1 MFSQQQMDFIH
12 TLIAN
17 IKKGRSVKQR
27 ALQFW
32 SIEGSIFLLA
42 SSSVTAQVIPDKTL
56 SVNSIVTSHDN
67 TRVIDGG
74 TIKGSNLF
82 HSFEQFSVT
91 TGSTVLFNNAQ
102 NIQNIFSRVTGSSVS
117 NIDGLL
123 KAKGTANL
131 FLINPNGIIFG
142 KSARLDIGG
151 SFLVSTAKVMKFAD
165 GFEFRANNSQTK
177 PLLTI
182 SVPIGLQLGND
193 SGAIQVLGT
202 GEGLTAPSSIG
213 SPTIRNNDVTGLR
226 MQLGKT
232 LALVGGDVSLAG
244 GSLIADQGRIE
255 LGSVADGTVSLN
267 PVAQGF
273 ALSYP
278 NVQRFGNIS
287 LSKKA
292 LAETSGVGS
301 IQIQANNIKLTDGSA
316 ILIQNQ
322 SSHPSGSIN
331 VNATGS
337 LELSGISSK
346 DGRFTTILRTES
358 LDSGSAGDINLF
370 TKNLVV
376 QEGAGIGSRTY
387 SDGQGGNITV
397 NASDS
402 IKLLG
407 FSSFNPFITSS
418 IINSTLT
425 NGKAG
430 DITVSTPYLIATDG
444 GVIISLTL
452 GTGAGGNVV
461 LNVVNSVELT
471 NSIKLINSGLDYV
484 PSYFATTDFH
494 AGNAGS
500 LTINTSRLIIG
511 QQARVSSSTVGS
523 GSAGSITI
531 NASDLHVSGR
541 ISSSVVM
548 ADQDTQQLFAS
559 PQSPS
564 GNPGGIK
571 INTENLSLMDGGIIT
586 VTNQG
591 TSNAGTILINAKSIS
606 LDNKSAITATTA
618 NDEGGN
624 ISVNTQ
630 YLQLSNHSTVT
641 ATAGNKGN
649 GGNININADILTA
662 WRNSSITADAFEGRG
677 GNITINAQGLFFSPD
692 SLITA
697 SSKYGINGTVKYN
710 IPDSNIYPTQLK
722 AEVIPITPQITPV
735 CQAPAGTEVSSFR
748 VSSTRNLQSQ
758 PNNLMS
764 NNVKQSNSVLVPA
777 FNNSHNPK
785 SLTSNQPT
793 QIIEANVLIRDSQGN
808 LVLTTDQAN
817 PTWDNASLSA
827 SSCFSG
833 SQ

>member
-1 MFSQQQMDFIH
+1 MDFIH
-12 TLIAN
+12 LLVAN
-17 IKKGRSVKQR
+17 LKKRRSVKQC

-32 SIEGSIFLLA
+32 SIKGSLFFLA

-56 SVNSIVTSHDN
+56 PVNSIVTPQDN
-67 TRVIDGG
+67 IRIIDGG

-102 NIQNIFSRVTGSSVS
+102 NIQNIFSRVTGSSIS

-123 KAKGTANL
+123 KTNGTANF
-131 FLINPNGIIFG
+131 FLINPSGIIFG
-142 KSARLDIGG
+142 KNARLDIGG

-165 GFEFRANNSQTK
+165 GFEFRTNDRQTK

-182 SVPIGLQLGND
+182 SVPTGLQLGSD

-202 GEGLTAPSSIG
+202 GEGLTAPSSIS
-213 SPTIRNNDVTGLR
+213 SPTIKNNDLTGLR
-226 MQLGKT
+226 VQLGKT

-255 LGSVADGTVSLN
+255 LGSVTDGTVSLN

-287 LSKKA
+287 LSQKA
-292 LAETSGVGS
+292 LADASGVGS
-301 IQIQANNIKLTDGSA
+301 IQIQGNNILATDGSA

-331 VNATGS
+331 INATGT
-337 LELSGISSK
+337 LELSGISPK
-346 DGRFTTILRTES
+346 DGRFNTILRTES
-358 LDSGSAGDINLF
+358 LNSGSAGDINLF

-376 QEGAGIGSRTY
+376 QGGSGIGSRTY
-387 SDGQGGNITV
+387 SDGQGGNVTV
-397 NASDS
+397 NASNS
-402 IKLLG
+402 IELLG

-430 DITVSTPYLIATDG
+430 DITVSTNRLIATDG

-531 NASDLHVSGR
+531 NTSDLDVSGR

-591 TSNAGTILINAKSIS
+591 ISNAGTILINAKSIS
-606 LDNKSAITATTA
+606 LDNKSTIIATTA
-618 NDEGGN
+618 NGEGGN
-624 ISVNTQ
+624 IFVNTR
-630 YLQLSNHSTVT
+630 YLQLSNNSAVT
-641 ATAGNKGN
+641 ATAGSRGN
-649 GGNININADILTA
+649 GGNMNINADILSA
-662 WRNSSITADAFEGRG
+662 WGKSSIAANAFYGHG
-677 GNITINAQGLFFSPD
+677 GNVLINTKGLFIARD
-692 SLITA
+692 SQISA
-697 SSKYGINGTVKYN
+697 SSKYGINGTVN
-710 IPDSNIYPTQLK
+710 INNTGGEIYPTKLK
-722 AEVIPITPQITPV
+722 SESIPVAPQIASV
-735 CQAPAGTEVSSFR
+735 CQKNSGMPISKFLNVGTGGLPANSDDMPYMNYEQQNNSVAIH
-748 VSSTRNLQSQ
+748 N
-758 PNNLMS
+758 NNLEAS
-764 NNVKQSNSVLVPA
+764 KASQ
-777 FNNSHNPK
+777 
-785 SLTSNQPT
+785 TEEPT
-793 QIIEANVLIRDSQGN
+793 QIIEAQGWIINLDGNV
-808 LVLTTDQAN
+808 VLTAQNNTATPN
-817 PTWDNASLSA
+817 SSLSA
-827 SSCFSG
+827 LACR
-833 SQ
+833 

>member
-1 MFSQQQMDFIH
+1 MFSQQQMHFIH
-12 TLIAN
+12 LLITN
-17 IKKGRSVKQR
+17 IKQGRSVKQHTI
-27 ALQFW
+27 QFW
-32 SIEGSIFLLA
+32 SIQGNVFLL
-42 SSSVTAQVIPDKTL
+42 SSLSVTAQVIPDKTL
-56 SVNSIVTSHDN
+56 PVNSIVTPQDN

-74 TIKGSNLF
+74 TIKDNNLF
-82 HSFEQFSVT
+82 HSFEQFSLT

-123 KAKGTANL
+123 KANGTANL
-131 FLINPNGIIFG
+131 FLINPNGIVFG
-142 KSARLDIGG
+142 KNARLDIGG
-151 SFLVSTAKVMKFAD
+151 SFLASTANAVKFAD
-165 GFEFRANNSQTK
+165 GFEFRTNGSQTK

-182 SVPIGLQLGND
+182 SVPTGLQFGSD

-202 GEGLTAPSSIG
+202 GEGLTAPSSVG
-213 SPTIRNNDVTGLR
+213 SPTIRNNDVTGLQV
-226 MQLGKT
+226 QLGKT

-244 GSLIADQGRIE
+244 GSLIAEQGRIE
-255 LGSVADGTVSLN
+255 LGSVGDGTVSLN

-287 LSKKA
+287 LSQKA
-292 LAETSGVGS
+292 LADASGVGS
-301 IQIQANNIKLTDGSA
+301 IQIQGNNILATDGSA

-331 VNATGS
+331 VNANGT
-337 LELSGISSK
+337 LELSGISSEN
-346 DGRFTTILRTES
+346 GRFNTILRTES

-376 QEGAGIGSRTY
+376 QGGAEIGSRTY
-387 SDGQGGNITV
+387 SDGQGGNVTV

-402 IKLLG
+402 IQLLG

-430 DITVSTPYLIATDG
+430 DITVSTERLIATDG

-452 GTGAGGNVV
+452 GTGAGGNVI
-461 LNVVNSVELT
+461 LNAVNSVDLT

-484 PSYFATTDFH
+484 PSYFATTDFY
-494 AGNAGS
+494 AGHAGS
-500 LTINTSRLIIG
+500 LTINTSWLTVG
-511 QQARVSSSTVGS
+511 QQARLSSSTVGS

-531 NASDLHVSGR
+531 NASKLDISGR

-571 INTENLSLMDGGIIT
+571 INTENLSLMNGGIIT

-606 LDNKSAITATTA
+606 LDNKSSIVASTASGV
-618 NDEGGN
+618 GGN
-624 ISVNTQ
+624 ILVNAGS
-630 YLQLSNHSTVT
+630 LLLSNNSTVT

-649 GGNININADILTA
+649 GGNININADILSA
-662 WRNSSITADAFEGRG
+662 WGKSSITANAFEGRG
-677 GNITINAQGLFFSPD
+677 GNITINTQALLFSHD
-692 SLITA
+692 SQIKA
-697 SSKYGINGTVKYN
+697 SSQLGANGIVQINGLYSQLEPTKAAPES
-710 IPDSNIYPTQLK
+710 IP
-722 AEVIPITPQITPV
+722 VVPQITSV
-735 CQAPAGTEVSSFR
+735 CQGHSNITISKFVNVGTGGLPANSDDIPYMNSEQQNNSVAIHK
-748 VSSTRNLQSQ
+748 N
-758 PNNLMS
+758 NNLEAS
-764 NNVKQSNSVLVPA
+764 
-777 FNNSHNPK
+777 K
-785 SLTSNQPT
+785 SSQTEEPT
-793 QIIEANVLIRDSQGN
+793 QIVEAQGWIINLDGNV
-808 LVLTTDQAN
+808 VLTAQKNTATPN
-817 PTWDNASLSA
+817 SSSSA
-827 SSCFSG
+827 LACR
-833 SQ
+833 

>member
-1 MFSQQQMDFIH
+1 MDFIH

-56 SVNSIVTSHDN
+56 PVNSIVTSQDN

-142 KSARLDIGG
+142 KNARLDIGG

-182 SVPIGLQLGND
+182 SVPIGLQLGSD
-193 SGAIQVLGT
+193 SGGIQVLGT
-202 GEGLTAPSSIG
+202 SEGLTAPSSIG

-287 LSKKA
+287 LSQKA
-292 LAETSGVGS
+292 LADASGVGS
-301 IQIQANNIKLTDGSA
+301 IQIQGNNIKLTDGSA

-346 DGRFTTILRTES
+346 DGRFTSILRTES

-370 TKNLVV
+370 TNNLVV
-376 QEGAGIGSRTY
+376 QGGAGIGSRTY

-430 DITVSTPYLIATDG
+430 DITVSTDRLIATDG

-452 GTGAGGNVV
+452 GTGAGGNVI
-461 LNVVNSVELT
+461 LNVINSVELT
-471 NSIKLINSGLDYV
+471 NSKKLINSGLDYV

-500 LTINTSRLIIG
+500 LTINTSRLMIG

-531 NASDLHVSGR
+531 NASDLDVSGR

-591 TSNAGTILINAKSIS
+591 ISNAGTILINAKSIS

-618 NDEGGN
+618 NGEGGN
-624 ISVNTQ
+624 IFVNAR

-649 GGNININADILTA
+649 GGNININADVLTA

-710 IPDSNIYPTQLK
+710 IADTNIYPTQIK

-764 NNVKQSNSVLVPA
+764 NNVEQSNSVPVPA

-785 SLTSNQPT
+785 SLTSNQPI
-793 QIIEANVLIRDSQGN
+793 QIIEANILIRDSQGN